1 MSEAKL
7 DFLDRSRAF
16 WNPGKTQDWQDM
28 GIDLVIDRREGYYL
42 YDMDGHRLID
52 LHLNGGT
59 YNLGHRNPELVQA
72 LKAGSERFDMGNH
85 HFPALAR
92 TALAEAL
99 AACAPSPDM
108 RYTAYGSGG
117 GEAIDIA
124 LKTARHATQKR
135 KIVSIIKAYHG
146 HTGLA
151 VKTGDDRFSKLF
163 LSEDID
169 GEFVQVPFN
178 DLNAMEDALR
188 GRDVA
193 AVIMET
199 IPATY
204 GFPMPQEGYLPGVKQ
219 LCERY
224 DALYIADEVQTGLMR
239 CGEIWGCTKYG
250 IEPDI
255 MVTGKGIGGGIYPI
269 ACVLISERCGGWLK
283 EDGFGHIST
292 GGGAELGCIVAM
304 KVLEMVQRP
313 EVRTMVRYISDYMRA
328 GLEQIMQVYPDFF
341 IGIRQHGVVMGL
353 EFNHEQG
360 AKPVMKHLYNNGV
373 WAIFSTLDPRV
384 LQFKPGLL
392 MTQADCEEVLRRV
405 EIGVGLAR
413 DEVMGASRHNYRM
426 SA

>member
-1 MSEAKL
+1 MSEAKQEIIE
-7 DFLDRSRAF
+7 RSKFF
-16 WNPGKTQDWQDM
+16 WNPGKTQDWQDF
-28 GIDLVIDRREGYYL
+28 GVDLVIDKREGYYL
-42 YDMDGHRLID
+42 YDIDGRRLID

-59 YNLGHRNPELVQA
+59 YNLGHRNAELVEV
-72 LKAGSERFDMGNH
+72 LKGATARFDMGNH

-99 AACAPSPDM
+99 AACAPSPNM
-108 RYTAYGSGG
+108 HYTAYASGG
-117 GEAIDIA
+117 AEAVDIA
-124 LKTARHATQKR
+124 LKTARYATQKR
-135 KIVSIIKAYHG
+135 KIVSVIKAYHG
-146 HTGLA
+146 HTGLS
-151 VKTGDDRFSKLF
+151 VKTGDERFSKTF
-163 LSEDID
+163 LSEDRE

-178 DLNAMEDALR
+178 DLNAMEDALK

-204 GFPMPQEGYLPGVKQ
+204 GFPMPAEGYLPAVKK

-239 CGEIWGCTKYG
+239 TGEMWCCMRYG
-250 IEPDI
+250 VEPDI
-255 MVTGKGIGGGIYPI
+255 MVTAKGIGGGLYPLG
-269 ACVLISERCGGWLK
+269 CVLISEHCSGWLHD
-283 EDGFGHIST
+283 DGFGHIST

-313 EVRTMVRYISDYMRA
+313 EVRHTVNLIADFMRA
-328 GLEQIMQVYPDFF
+328 GLEDIMAQYPDFF
-341 IGIRQHGVVMGL
+341 LGIRQHGLVMGL

-360 AKPVMKHLYNNGV
+360 AKPVMKYLYRNGV

-392 MTQADCEEVLRRV
+392 LSQADCEEVLRRV
-405 EIGVGLAR
+405 EIGIGLAR
-413 DEVMGASRHNYRM
+413 EELMGAGSRRIT
-426 SA
+426 